1 MAAAREHTPI
11 PRLHAWHGPTILAYG
26 FRPFFLAAGVWAGV
40 ALAAWLMMLNGGWA
54 PPTVLT
60 PVVWHVHEMLF
71 GFAAAALAG
80 FLLTAIPNWT
90 GRLPLQGRP
99 LLVLCALWLTGR
111 LAMATSAVI
120 GPLLAA
126 VFDLGFLAAL
136 FASAG
141 REVVA
146 GRNWRN
152 LPIVLALG
160 LLLVAN
166 VLFHAEP
173 IGLGDAN
180 LPGWRLAIAVLAG
193 LIVLIGGRIVPS
205 FTRNWLAKRNET
217 RLPAPFAA
225 FDRLVIAASVFALA
239 SWVVLPNTWVCA
251 TLAALSAFGNALR
264 LARWSG
270 DRSTAEP
277 LVFILH
283 LAYAWIPVAFGMLAL
298 AAAGL
303 GVPELAAIHGFS
315 AGAIATMMLAV
326 MTRATLGHTGRALH
340 ADALTTAIY
349 ALVTMAAVA
358 RVLSTLL
365 PLAYE
370 PLMWTSGFTW
380 IAAFG
385 LFVLHYG
392 PMLVMPRPDGKP
404 G

>member
-1 MAAAREHTPI
+1 
-11 PRLHAWHGPTILAYG
+11 
-26 FRPFFLAAGVWAGV
+26 
-40 ALAAWLMMLNGGWA
+40 
-54 PPTVLT
+54 
-60 PVVWHVHEMLF
+60 
-71 GFAAAALAG
+71 
-80 FLLTAIPNWT
+80 
-90 GRLPLQGRP
+90 
-99 LLVLCALWLTGR
+99 
-111 LAMATSAVI
+111 MATSAVI